1 MRRVLF
7 SVVCG
12 LCLSH
17 LAIVDQSR
25 AVTILGPVY
34 DPYSESNLYV
44 VSPPGTWWQAEAA
57 AVQLGGNLVTINSA
71 EENAFIVDTVLRD
84 FTGQGGPNLTAT
96 PIWIGL
102 YDPIGIV
109 ADDPPAGPN
118 SPHAANFTWVDG
130 SSSTY
135 RNWNQPSS
143 DPNDCYNDEYYGEI
157 LPIAYYPLGTW
168 NDIDLSDYNPLGI
181 GPNFVAYGPIDGL
194 VSVPI
199 PEPST
204 FVLLCMG
211 AAGLAFYALRQR
223 V

>member
-1 MRRVLF
+1 MRGVLF

-12 LCLSH
+12 FCLSH

-25 AVTILGPVY
+25 AGTILGPIY

-57 AVQLGGNLVTINSA
+57 AVQLGGNLVTIHSA
-71 EENAFIVDTVLRD
+71 EENAFLVATVLQD
-84 FTGQGGPNLTAT
+84 FTGQGGPNLTTA
-96 PIWIGL
+96 PLWIGL
-102 YDPIGIV
+102 YDPTGIV
-109 ADDPPAGPN
+109 ADDPPSGPN
-118 SPHAANFTWVDG
+118 STHAANFTWVDG

-135 RNWNQPSS
+135 RNWYVYE
-143 DPNDCYNDEYYGEI
+143 PNDCYSDEYYGEI
-157 LPIAYYPLGTW
+157 LPIAFYPLGTW
-168 NDIDLSDYNPLGI
+168 NDVDNNDVNMGFA
-181 GPNFVAYGPIDGL
+181 GYGLIDGL

-211 AAGLAFYALRQR
+211 AAGLALYARRQR
-223 V
+223 G